1 MRWQVPLNAD
11 RKEYEAIVTIGDAS
25 GKQIFHTVR
34 IKVE

>member
-11 RKEYEAIVTIGDAS
+11 RKEYEAIVTIRDAS